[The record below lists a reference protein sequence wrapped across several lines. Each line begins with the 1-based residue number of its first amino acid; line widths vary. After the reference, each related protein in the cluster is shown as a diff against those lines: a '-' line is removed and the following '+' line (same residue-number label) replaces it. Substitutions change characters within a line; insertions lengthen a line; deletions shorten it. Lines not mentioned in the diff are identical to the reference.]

1 MGYQTTAAWDDDI
14 RRNRIA
20 VQPCS
25 DAIGFVPL
33 FPALSQTNV
42 SSEPGCA
49 KAGEDVGRGP
59 RTKCMGQSAS
69 VTFSLFT
76 LTP

>member
-33 FPALSQTNV
+33 FQCARRYRRPMFQVSQAALKQVKTLAAGRAPSAWANQPA
-42 SSEPGCA
+42 
-49 KAGEDVGRGP
+49 
-59 RTKCMGQSAS
+59 
-69 VTFSLFT
+69 
-76 LTP
+76 